1 MVTMEMLRNE
11 HIDVFKRIQLWESS
25 QIHFLQETRDQYP
38 VFVRELSEF
47 FKTGLAYHFKVEE
60 EALFPVLKNKVEPS
74 IIQNLLFDHERI
86 IKEFRRFELVEDFDL
101 SVQILKS
108 LINYLKIHAQKE
120 EDFFSSVNLSDEE
133 VKQVDAKAKL
143 VELRSGT

>member
-1 MVTMEMLRNE
+1 MENLKKE
-11 HIDVFKRIQLWESS
+11 HSDVFKRIQLWESS
-25 QIHFLQETRDQYP
+25 QIHFLEETRDHYQD
-38 VFVRELSEF
+38 FIKELSQF

-86 IKEFRRFELVEDFDL
+86 IKEFRRFELVKDFDL

-120 EDFFSSVNLSDEE
+120 EDFFSSINLSDYEL
-133 VKQVDAKAKL
+133 KKVDEQAKL
-143 VELRSGT
+143 VTH